1 MNTTKVSFSIQ
12 EDLLNSLD
20 ALAGE
25 VGTTRSA
32 LITDAIRELL
42 RRRKAAAFR
51 HQIAEAYSDSPDA
64 AEKRQLAGMKRKTRK
79 MASRDE
85 W

>member
-25 VGTTRSA
+25 VGTSRTA
-32 LITDAIRELL
+32 LIMAAIREHL
-42 RRRKAAAFR
+42 RRRKAAEVR
-51 HQIAEAYSDSPDA
+51 HQIAQAYSDSPDA
-64 AEKRQLAGMKRKTRK
+64 AEKRQLVGMKGKIRKI
-79 MASRDE
+79 ASRDE